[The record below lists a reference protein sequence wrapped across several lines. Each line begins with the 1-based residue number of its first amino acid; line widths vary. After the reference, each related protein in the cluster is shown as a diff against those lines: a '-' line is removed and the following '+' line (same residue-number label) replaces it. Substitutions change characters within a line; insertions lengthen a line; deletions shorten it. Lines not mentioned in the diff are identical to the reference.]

1 MAMSPSWTGS
11 RLREMLVGWNESQLT
26 WLTEQIE
33 GELTA
38 RAWLKRGQRAQPDL
52 APGSGP
58 NSQMGGE
65 SLFAVAPV
73 STECRPKCALGG
85 SHIDT
90 SSFVAGHFRAMLI
103 GIAAIT
109 RSCKRDFRRQAA
121 CARPTIG
128 EVLLPEEL
136 GACKKKHLAAD

>member
-1 MAMSPSWTGS
+1 
-11 RLREMLVGWNESQLT
+11 
-26 WLTEQIE
+26 
-33 GELTA
+33 
-38 RAWLKRGQRAQPDL
+38 
-52 APGSGP
+52 
-58 NSQMGGE
+58 MGGE
-65 SLFAVAPV
+65 SLFTVAPV

-128 EVLLPEEL
+128 EVLLQL
-136 GACKKKHLAAD
+136 GACKKKHLAACQVAFTTCDPQSM